1 MGVIFFSFASGS
13 LTQIIA
19 NYDETNAKNVAKLN
33 ILNKILKEHHI
44 PPKVYTQIEIQIDK
58 TSSAKQQKQKLAF
71 LDGLPFRLKIRAT
84 MYLYRESYEKIIFLQ
99 NQSDAFIAWVCPL
112 LIQIYIPEDQY
123 IYYETDMIDEVY
135 FLTKGSAG
143 FVLPLKCNIVFIE
156 ILIGDTFGEIDF
168 VVAS

>member
-58 TSSAKQQKQKLAF
+58 TSSVKQ
-71 LDGLPFRLKIRAT
+71 
-84 MYLYRESYEKIIFLQ
+84 
-99 NQSDAFIAWVCPL
+99 
-112 LIQIYIPEDQY
+112 
-123 IYYETDMIDEVY
+123 
-135 FLTKGSAG
+135 
-143 FVLPLKCNIVFIE
+143 
-156 ILIGDTFGEIDF
+156 
-168 VVAS
+168 